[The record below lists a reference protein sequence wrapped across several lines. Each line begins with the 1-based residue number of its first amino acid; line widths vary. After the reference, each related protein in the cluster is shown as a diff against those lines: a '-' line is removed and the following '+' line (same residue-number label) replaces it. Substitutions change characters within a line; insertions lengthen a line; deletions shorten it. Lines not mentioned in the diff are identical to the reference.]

1 VRTSDAATPARR
13 VARKEWEATV
23 KTPMAW
29 VGGSA
34 ATADGTAGSTDLPN
48 LVGHARREANS

>member
-1 VRTSDAATPARR
+1 M
-13 VARKEWEATV
+13 

-34 ATADGTAGSTDLPN
+34 TTADGTAGSTDLLN
-48 LVGHARREANS
+48 LVGRARREASS

>member
-1 VRTSDAATPARR
+1 MM
-13 VARKEWEATV
+13 

-34 ATADGTAGSTDLPN
+34 TTADGTAGSTDLPN
-48 LVGHARREANS
+48 LVGHARREASS